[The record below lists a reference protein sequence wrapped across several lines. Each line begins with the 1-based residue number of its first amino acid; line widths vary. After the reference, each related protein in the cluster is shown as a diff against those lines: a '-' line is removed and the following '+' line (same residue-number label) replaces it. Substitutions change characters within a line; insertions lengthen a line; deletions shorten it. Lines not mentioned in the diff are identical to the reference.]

1 MVLMPLLASMFPFY
15 MSDVYVLQCY
25 IDNLLQLST
34 YLPKSRVHILRT
46 VFVELTKIDVSY
58 DTSFYSFFL
67 VYHSL
72 LRYHFQICGTA
83 C

>member
-25 IDNLLQLST
+25 MNNVLQIST

-58 DTSFYSFFL
+58 DTSILLLFCLSLRL
-67 VYHSL
+67 VVL
-72 LRYHFQICGTA
+72 
-83 C
+83 